1 MKQTVLKVNYGELVN
16 AYWENLNTTLRKFHP
31 GAEVLD
37 TWVPDDD
44 HIKSILNLL
53 EAAQLAEQDNL
64 EIFIDATIAGMID
77 ESKLKE
83 EVSEFGEVSLQE
95 DLGGK
100 SLKVFHILKWV
111 EFLKL
116 NPIYRKKI
124 QKISQSIAYEKSLE
138 PHQGMKL
145 ITCSEEEESLMVLVD
160 SDHIIREAAHQ
171 GTKSIIQ
178 KGVLDELCRIIIG
191 LPMLELGDHGFIL
204 LENSIRDDSFKR
216 PVIGVVLPNNA
227 DPIFRLPLLLTRE
240 ILSQYRKAMR
250 YSSTVNFYIAPPKSE
265 WTQLSNDEQIEKLKN
280 SLIEICEQFSFQA
293 SDIEVVKISKTGKVI
308 IKMSD
313 NVDKKKLPEYLMQL
327 EKTIQEKV
335 EPTMRLYFE
344 ERKDDSTLRRL

>member
-1 MKQTVLKVNYGELVN
+1 MEQTVLKVDYGELVT
-16 AYWENLNTTLRKFHP
+16 AYWGNLNTTLRKFHP

-64 EIFIDATIAGMID
+64 EIFIDATTIGMID
-77 ESKLKE
+77 ESKLQE

-95 DLGGK
+95 YSGGK
-100 SLKVFHILKWV
+100 SLKVNHMIKWV

-116 NPIYRKKI
+116 KPIYRKKI
-124 QKISQSIAYEKSLE
+124 QKISQYIAYENSLE
-138 PHQGMKL
+138 TKQGMKL
-145 ITCSEEEESLMVLVD
+145 ITCTEEEESLTVLVD
-160 SDHIIREAAHQ
+160 SDHLIREAAHQ
-171 GTKSIIQ
+171 GSKSIVH

-191 LPMLELGDHGFIL
+191 LPVLEVGDHGIIL

-216 PVIGVVLPNNA
+216 PVTGVVLPHNA

-240 ILSQYRKAMR
+240 ILSQYRKAMKFNT
-250 YSSTVNFYIAPPKSE
+250 TVNFYIAPAKIE
-265 WTQLSNDEQIEKLKN
+265 WTQLSNDEQIYKLNN
-280 SLIEICEQFSFQA
+280 SLIEICEQFPFKA
-293 SDIEVVKISKTGKVI
+293 SDIEVVKTNKTGKVVL
-308 IKMSD
+308 KMSD
-313 NVDKKKLPEYLMQL
+313 NIDKKKVPEHLMHL
-327 EKTIQEKV
+327 EKAIQEKV
-335 EPTMRLYFE
+335 EQTLRLYFE

>member
-1 MKQTVLKVNYGELVN
+1 MNQEILKVDYGGLVT
-16 AYWENLNTTLRKFHP
+16 AYWDNLNTTLRKFHP

-53 EAAQLAEQDNL
+53 EAAQLADQDNL
-64 EIFIDATIAGMID
+64 EIFIDATIAGTID
-77 ESKLKE
+77 ESKLQE

-95 DLGGK
+95 DSGGK
-100 SLKVFHILKWV
+100 SLKVFHILKWA

-124 QKISQSIAYEKSLE
+124 QKISQSITYEKSLE
-138 PHQGMKL
+138 PQNGMKL

-160 SDHIIREAAHQ
+160 SDDIIREAAHR
-171 GTKSIIQ
+171 GTTSIIQ

-191 LPMLELGDHGFIL
+191 LPMLELGDHGIIL
-204 LENSIRDDSFKR
+204 LENSIRDDSLKR
-216 PVIGVVLPNNA
+216 PVAGIVLPHNA
-227 DPIFRLPLLLTRE
+227 DPIFRVPLLLTRE

-250 YSSTVNFYIAPPKSE
+250 FSSTVNFYIAPAKSE
-265 WTQLSNDEQIEKLKN
+265 WTQLSDDEQIEKLNN
-280 SLIEICEQFSFQA
+280 SLIEICEQFPFQA
-293 SDIEVVKISKTGKVI
+293 SDIEVVKANKTGKVV

-327 EKTIQEKV
+327 EKAIQEKV
-335 EPTMRLYFE
+335 EPTLRLYFE